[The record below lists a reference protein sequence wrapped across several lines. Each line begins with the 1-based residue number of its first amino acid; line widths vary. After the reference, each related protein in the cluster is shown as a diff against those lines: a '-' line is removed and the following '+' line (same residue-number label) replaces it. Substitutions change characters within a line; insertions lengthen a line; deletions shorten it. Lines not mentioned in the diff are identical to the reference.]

1 MVYNNNSDGY
11 NSTSQPAGQATPAT
25 YAYNYKRITLVLKEK
40 QAKLID
46 EAYQKYVEGN
56 GCMNQTVWLKQI
68 IFDALGVK

>member
-1 MVYNNNSDGY
+1 MVQKTQLMVYNNSDGY
-11 NSTSQPAGQATPAT
+11 NSAT

>member
-11 NSTSQPAGQATPAT
+11 NSTTT